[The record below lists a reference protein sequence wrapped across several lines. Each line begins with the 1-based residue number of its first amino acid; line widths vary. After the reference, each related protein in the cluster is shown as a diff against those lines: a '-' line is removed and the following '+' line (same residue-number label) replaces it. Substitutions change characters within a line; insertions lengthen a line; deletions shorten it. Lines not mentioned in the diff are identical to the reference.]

1 MVGNWH
7 LELAHFDLKRTS
19 TRKVELEGTYW
30 VADVEP
36 RAWTSGL
43 ALHRHT
49 GQGDDRCNNIHHP
62 IDTPL
67 ELLVG

>member
-36 RAWTSGL
+36 QAWAWGL
-43 ALHRHT
+43 ALRRT
-49 GQGDDRCNNIHHP
+49 NYGSRRWM
-62 IDTPL
+62 
-67 ELLVG
+67 